1 MNFGKQLWKASET
14 PSRLK
19 NYLRVAW
26 DIILFVALVILIYAV
41 IAWPVGS
48 IMKGQDSAQLD
59 GMLFLIVDEAML
71 MVAVLAAVFLVL
83 RFRKMPLRVFR
94 PVIKWQD
101 IFLGTMSVLMIYFAG
116 FLICMVTDAVQV
128 VEQQVNPG
136 YLGLTALFFLLVAVT
151 EEMAMRGFVLGRL
164 LDYGIN
170 KFWAL
175 FISSL
180 LFSLMHLFNPHFAFI
195 PFLNIILAGF
205 MLGASF
211 IYTRNLV
218 FSITAHLLWN
228 WVQGP
233 VFGFQVSGLHFADSC
248 FTLEL
253 SGSSLI
259 NGGSFGFEGSL
270 VCTVLIIVIT
280 LILVKQYSETYLRY

>member
-1 MNFGKQLWKASET
+1 MNFGKQLWKAPET

-19 NYLRVAW
+19 NYLQVAW
-26 DIILFVALVILIYAV
+26 DIILFVALVILIYSV
-41 IAWPVGS
+41 IALPVGS
-48 IMKGQDSAQLD
+48 IMKGQDRAQLD
-59 GMLFLIVDEAML
+59 GMLFLIVDEAIL
-71 MVAVLAAVFLVL
+71 MVAVLAVVFLIL

-101 IFLGTMSVLMIYFAG
+101 IFWGTVSVLMLYSIG
-116 FLICMVTDAVQV
+116 FWICMVTDT
-128 VEQQVNPG
+128 VEIVEEQINPG

-164 LDYGIN
+164 LDYGVN

-175 FISSL
+175 LISSL
-180 LFSLMHLFNPHFAFI
+180 LFSLMHLFNPNFALI

-205 MLGASF
+205 MLGASY

-233 VFGFQVSGLHFADSC
+233 VLGFQVSGLHFADSC
-248 FTLEL
+248 FTLKL

-270 VCTVLIIVIT
+270 VCTVLLIAIT
-280 LILVKQYSETYLRY
+280 LLLVKEYSETYLRY